1 MKVPLFPKTLKNRL
15 IVLLLLCSLF
25 PLVVIGSIT
34 HTSMYDMLKNKAEKG
49 ITNNLHNVRLSFE
62 NTLSQL
68 NHASQQLVFEGRIG
82 NKLNE
87 YLTTS
92 NLFEKKKLYQEIE
105 SEISLIHFTNP
116 SLGLIFYYQT
126 ETDEILFK
134 NSHIRDD
141 FNIFELPLLAE
152 QLTFTYYGPHISLNP
167 LDGYK
172 VLSVV
177 RKVEFPQ
184 RDDVYLYMET
194 DFKLTDRIL
203 NTDDMIKD
211 TFYFFVDTNNRIA
224 YSENQEDFPAGSL
237 MTDTLDDARSDKG
250 YYLFEELSTQSWR
263 IVAAVS
269 KQSYEKEINNW
280 IAKFVFFAALSLVVS
295 CLLAFMIWRMIYS
308 PLLHLQK
315 NIRRLKNGRMTEL
328 PGLKKDVAQE
338 FAEIH
343 QEFST
348 MRVRIDELIRD
359 IDENAEIKRQLEI
372 ENLLYKINPHFI
384 HNTLDTIRWLARV
397 NGQDE
402 TDRLVS
408 TLNRLLHYNLGKGQL
423 APIEEEIAA
432 LKNYVTL
439 QGVRYNFQFDVQI
452 QADAELLKLSVPRF
466 ILQPLVENSIS
477 HGLKTKSSEQGVIE
491 VFVRKESSTHFTIG
505 VRDNGYGM
513 TEEEV
518 ARMLSG
524 ESVASRTGMGIGWK
538 YVRRMLELNFPGT
551 SSMDIQSSLGQ
562 GTLITLT
569 LPIIEQEGD
578 QLC

>member
-1 MKVPLFPKTLKNRL
+1 MLFPKTLKNRL

-25 PLVVIGSIT
+25 PLVFIGSIT
-34 HTSMYDMLKNKAEKG
+34 YSSMYAILKNRSEKG
-49 ITNNLHNVRLSFE
+49 ITSNLHNVRLSFE

-82 NKLNE
+82 NKINA

-92 NLFEKKKLYQEIE
+92 NLFEKKQLYEEIE

-116 SLGLIFYYQT
+116 SLGLIFYYIA
-126 ETDEILFK
+126 ETNETIFQ
-134 NSHIRDD
+134 NSHVRED

-152 QLTFTYYGPHISLNP
+152 QLKFTYYGPHLSLNP

-177 RKVEFPQ
+177 RKVEFPN

-203 NTDDMIKD
+203 NTDDMVKD
-211 TFYFFVDTNNRIA
+211 TFYFFVDTNGRIA
-224 YSENQEDFPAGSL
+224 YSENEEDFPAGSL
-237 MTDTLDDARSDKG
+237 IDMSYQEASMQKD
-250 YYLFEELSTQSWR
+250 YYVFEELSNQSWR
-263 IVAAVS
+263 IVAAIS
-269 KQSYEKEINNW
+269 KSTYEREINRW
-280 IAKFVFFAALSLVVS
+280 ISQFVFFAALSLIVG
-295 CLLAFMIWRMIYS
+295 CLLAFIIWRMIYS

-315 NIRRLKNGRMTEL
+315 NIRRLKNGRMSEL
-328 PGLKKDVAQE
+328 PSLKENVALE

-343 QEFST
+343 HEFST
-348 MRVRIDELIRD
+348 MRLRIDELITD
-359 IDENAEIKRQLEI
+359 IDHNAESRRLLEI

-384 HNTLDTIRWLARV
+384 HNTLDTIRWQARV
-397 NGQDE
+397 NGQHE
-402 TDRLVS
+402 TDKLVS
-408 TLNRLLHYNLGKGQL
+408 TLNRLLHYNLGKGQM

-432 LKNYVTL
+432 LKNYVML

-452 QADAELLKLSVPRF
+452 QADPDLLKLPVPRF

-477 HGLKTKSSEQGVIE
+477 HGLKNKGGDQGVIE
-491 VFVRKESSTHFTIG
+491 VIVREENATHITIA

-513 TEEEV
+513 TEDEV
-518 ARMLSG
+518 ERMLAG
-524 ESVASRTGMGIGWK
+524 EDGIASRTGMGIGWQ

-551 SSMDIQSSLGQ
+551 ASMDIQSSLGK
-562 GTLITLT
+562 GTIITLC
-569 LPIIEQEGD
+569 LPIVVKGEEQGA
-578 QLC
+578 